1 MAYKA
6 RLPNSFRNET
16 KKLPVNIKSKVI
28 KEIKT
33 ILDDPYCGTALV
45 GNLKG
50 LWKRRIGKY
59 RIVYQILNNEDL
71 VVFHSVDL
79 RKKMYK

>member
-6 RLPNSFRNET
+6 RLSNSFRKET
-16 KKLPVNIKSKVI
+16 KKLPGNIKSKVI

-50 LWKRRIGKY
+50 
-59 RIVYQILNNEDL
+59 
-71 VVFHSVDL
+71 
-79 RKKMYK
+79 

>member
-1 MAYKA
+1 MVYKA
-6 RLPNSFRNET
+6 RLPNSFRKET
-16 KKLPVNIKSKVI
+16 RKLPENIKSKVI

-33 ILDDPYCGTALV
+33 ILDDPYCGIALV

-59 RIVYQILNNEDL
+59 RIVYQILNDKEL
-71 VVFHSVDL
+71 VIFHSVDL
-79 RKKMYK
+79 RKKIYK

>member
-6 RLPNSFRNET
+6 RLPNSFQKET
-16 KKLPVNIKSKVI
+16 KKLPENIKSKVI

>member
-6 RLPNSFRNET
+6 RLPNSFRKET
-16 KKLPVNIKSKVI
+16 KKLPGNIKSKVI

-50 LWKRRIGKY
+50 LWK
-59 RIVYQILNNEDL
+59 
-71 VVFHSVDL
+71 
-79 RKKMYK
+79 

>member
-6 RLPNSFRNET
+6 RLPNSFRKET
-16 KKLPVNIKSKVI
+16 KKLPGNIKSKVI

-79 RKKMYK
+79 RKNIYK